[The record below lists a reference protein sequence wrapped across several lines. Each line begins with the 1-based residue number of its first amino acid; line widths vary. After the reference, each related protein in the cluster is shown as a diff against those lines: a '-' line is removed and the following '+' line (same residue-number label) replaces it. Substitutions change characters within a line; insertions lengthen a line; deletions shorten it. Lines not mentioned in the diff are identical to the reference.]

1 MKDTDYSEKVRKRRI
16 ELGLTVEEVARH
28 AEILVEEYAFHLESE
43 PEYIRDVYPL
53 KVVKKLCS
61 VLRLDLLNLLEVPC
75 KFCQGSPRDPEYDL
89 PRNDLISKRRRERGW
104 SRSMLGN
111 RIGFLEPGVANL
123 EDDESESENWGL
135 ENLEKV
141 ATALDIPFQ
150 VLLGVSCPRCG
161 L

>member
-1 MKDTDYSEKVRKRRI
+1 
-16 ELGLTVEEVARH
+16 
-28 AEILVEEYAFHLESE
+28 
-43 PEYIRDVYPL
+43 
-53 KVVKKLCS
+53 
-61 VLRLDLLNLLEVPC
+61 
-75 KFCQGSPRDPEYDL
+75 
-89 PRNDLISKRRRERGW
+89 
-104 SRSMLGN
+104 MLGN